1 MRTIAIGNAAGSAGK
16 TTSAVTLAALVA
28 QTGRRVLLVDA
39 DAQGTAT
46 HWCGVTVGEGQKTI
60 AELLLGTAAMGDVI
74 VATAVE
80 GLSLVPAAADLEPTI
95 VEIERKRGAELRLRN
110 ALDGYADADIM
121 IIDCPGAVSTLTVSA
136 LVVADAAITVTQPTV
151 KEIQGIGRYADTVA
165 DVADLYRNGD
175 LALRA
180 IIPCIVPPRTAG
192 QLYTDGLQL
201 LTDTWPDLVTPTIR
215 RTVRVPESHA
225 HGTPLPVWDPSGDVT
240 GDYRAVL
247 AWLSERDVL

>member
-28 QTGRRVLLVDA
+28 QTGQRVLLIDA

-46 HWCGVTVGEGQKTI
+46 HWCGITVGEGQATI
-60 AELLLGTAAMGDVI
+60 ADLLLGTATIGDVI
-74 VATAVE
+74 VSTAVE
-80 GLSLVPAAADLEPTI
+80 GLLLVPAAADLEPTM
-95 VEIERKRGAELRLRN
+95 VEIERKRGAELRLRK
-110 ALDGYADADIM
+110 ALDGYTQADVV

-151 KEIQGIGRYADTVA
+151 KEIQGISRYADTVT
-165 DVADLYRNGD
+165 DVADLYQRTG
-175 LALRA
+175 LERRA
-180 IIPCIVPPRTAG
+180 IIPCIVPPKTAG
-192 QLYTDGLQL
+192 QLYSDGLQL

-225 HGTPLPVWDPSGDVT
+225 HGTPLPVWDPNGDVT
-240 GDYRAVL
+240 GDYRSVL
-247 AWLSERDVL
+247 AWLTERGVL